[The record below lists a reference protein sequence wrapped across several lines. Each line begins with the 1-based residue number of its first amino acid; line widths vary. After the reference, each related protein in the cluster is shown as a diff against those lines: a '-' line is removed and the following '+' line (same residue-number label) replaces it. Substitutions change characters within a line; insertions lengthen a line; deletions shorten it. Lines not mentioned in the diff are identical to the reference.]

1 MDIRLKRAYE
11 PAAPADGYR
20 VLIDRLWPRGV
31 SREQA
36 RLDGW
41 EKELAPST
49 DLRQWFGHEP
59 GRFEEFRRRYVE
71 ELRGERPRIAAHGA
85 VRARARSR
93 SSTPLMTRST
103 TTPSCLRRFC
113 DADCPKLEDEASA
126 TIP

>member
-31 SREQA
+31 SRQQA

-49 DLRQWFGHEP
+49 ELRQWFGHEP

-71 ELRGERPRIAAHGA
+71 ELRGERPQIAALRR
-85 VRARARSR
+85 RAREGTLTLVYSAHD
-93 SSTPLMTRST
+93 TQHNDAVVLAEV
-103 TTPSCLRRFC
+103 LRRGL
-113 DADCPKLEDEASA
+113 PKARG
-126 TIP
+126 